1 MSMYRLSEQERKF
14 YTEYYKSLE
23 GGIITKVSLS
33 EEDDEGNT
41 WPQLEVTNGDT
52 TFYIEV
58 SRDEEG
64 NGPGFLFGLI
74 DPRSK
79 QEEYRLLTLSG
90 ITNNKEG
97 E

>member
-1 MSMYRLSEQERKF
+1 MEKVKLMSMYKLSEQQRKF
-14 YTEYYKSLE
+14 YMEYYKCLE
-23 GGIITKVSLS
+23 GGLITKVSLS

-64 NGPGFLFGLI
+64 NGPGFLFGLA
-74 DPRSK
+74 DPRANSLDMN
-79 QEEYRLLTLSG
+79 QIDLFR
-90 ITNNKEG
+90 
-97 E
+97 